1 MADRSAGDDALK
13 APSREFALMIGLSR
27 QAGILAF
34 ARFANYGLMLISPI
48 ILVRLLPVEQFGQ
61 YREFV
66 LYASF
71 LSLFAAFSFNDSLLY
86 FIPTNNGSP
95 SRVVNQTNFLT
106 ACSSIGIITAVAIFD
121 YASHGKLVGHFLVP
135 LAFYVLLFVNVDFW
149 ESYLLVTHRPGLLFA
164 YSGVRLMARMLV
176 VIVAALFTT
185 DVGRIVW
192 SLVLLEAVRMAGS
205 LLFWRKLNK
214 SSEEAPLHGLLS
226 KQLRYCLPT
235 GLGMILYMANR
246 NMGNLA
252 VAKVMGAVSLAH
264 YAIGT
269 YGEYFYLA
277 IGNSI
282 AAVLLPEM
290 VRRDVAEK
298 GRGLWL
304 WQRATVVYCILLF
317 PVAILVARYAEPLII
332 TVFSERY
339 RPAIIVLQIHM
350 LFLIR
355 GCLDFSPALRAI
367 DRTRP
372 LIYSNSAALVC
383 NAICL
388 YWLLPL
394 VGIAGA
400 VASLVISSVVEAL
413 VLGWCTAEAYAT
425 PGSRL
430 VPWAG
435 VGKVAGAAAIACLLI
450 APSAW
455 TELMGLSGMVL
466 GSICFAVAF
475 VLLLRVFKVAEA
487 EFILQKLR
495 VPLRGMMNGLQKR
508 ISADH

>member
-1 MADRSAGDDALK
+1 
-13 APSREFALMIGLSR
+13 MIGLSR

-86 FIPTNNGSP
+86 FIPANDKSP

-106 ACSSIGIITAVAIFD
+106 ACSSIGIVTAVAIFD
-121 YASHGKLVGHFLVP
+121 YASHGKLVGHFLIP
-135 LAFYVLLFVNVDFW
+135 LALYVLLFVNVDFW
-149 ESYLLVTHRPGLLFA
+149 ESYLLVTHKPGLLFA
-164 YSGVRLMARMLV
+164 YSGLRLMARMLV
-176 VIVAALFTT
+176 VIVVALITS
-185 DVGRIVW
+185 DVNHIVW
-192 SLVLLEAVRMAGS
+192 ALVSLEALRMAGS
-205 LLFWRKLNK
+205 LLVWRKVNRFAD
-214 SSEEAPLHGLLS
+214 EAPLHGLWAR
-226 KQLRYCLPT
+226 QLRYCVPT

-246 NMGNLA
+246 NLGNFA
-252 VAKVMGAVSLAH
+252 VAKVLGAVSLAH
-264 YAIGT
+264 YSIGT

-290 VRRDVAEK
+290 VRRDAAEK
-298 GRGLWL
+298 GQGLWL
-304 WQRATVVYCILLF
+304 WQRATMVYCILLF

-332 TVFSERY
+332 TVFSEHY

-367 DRTRP
+367 NRTRP

-394 VGIAGA
+394 AGIAGA
-400 VASLVISSVVEAL
+400 VASLVISSVVEAF
-413 VLGWCTAEAYAT
+413 VLGWCTSVSYAT
-425 PGSRL
+425 PVSRL
-430 VPWAG
+430 VPWSG
-435 VGKVAGAAAIACLLI
+435 VGKVSVAAAIACLII

-455 TELMGLSGMVL
+455 TDLMGLSGMVL
-466 GSICFAVAF
+466 GSLCFAGAF
-475 VLLLRVFKVAEA
+475 VLLLRAFKVSEA

-495 VPLRGMMNGLQKR
+495 VPLNGMMSGLQKR
-508 ISADH
+508 MSANH